1 MLLGETGSGKS
12 TLLNMLVNFY
22 RGSPQSRAAL
32 PEVKDLKLAVPTKY
46 LKATEPEGKQ
56 HSERDIIDRELIMWC
71 IPEPCMSGTWQ
82 A

>member
-22 RGSPQSRAAL
+22 RGLPKSRTAL
-32 PEVKDLKLAVPTKY
+32 PDVRELKLVVPTKY

-56 HSERDIIDRELIMWC
+56 HSERDATDRKVYPDVHQNHMY
-71 IPEPCMSGTWQ
+71 
-82 A
+82 